1 MGVSKSGFGTGFGS
15 LAVPLMA
22 LAVSVPDAAAIMMPV
37 LLLTDILSLAFFRNQ
52 LDWRLLKFLVPCG
65 LVGTVL
71 GFMLFR
77 LLSPGVVEALVG
89 GFTLLFLAQRLLLP
103 PKPDAPPPPR
113 WVGAILTATSGFTSF
128 IAHAGGPPISAYVIP
143 LKLSPVLFT
152 STMAVFFFVINL
164 SKWIPYGFLG
174 LLDMRNM
181 MTSLVLLPL
190 VPLGVWVGVR
200 MARRIKPDLF
210 YKFIYAGMFLTGLK
224 LLWDGLR

>member
-1 MGVSKSGFGTGFGS
+1 M
-15 LAVPLMA
+15 
-22 LAVSVPDAAAIMMPV
+22 
-37 LLLTDILSLAFFRNQ
+37 
-52 LDWRLLKFLVPCG
+52 
-65 LVGTVL
+65 
-71 GFMLFR
+71 
-77 LLSPGVVEALVG
+77 
-89 GFTLLFLAQRLLLP
+89 
-103 PKPDAPPPPR
+103 
-113 WVGAILTATSGFTSF
+113 
-128 IAHAGGPPISAYVIP
+128 IP

-210 YKFIYAGMFLTGLK
+210 YKFVYTGMFLTGLK